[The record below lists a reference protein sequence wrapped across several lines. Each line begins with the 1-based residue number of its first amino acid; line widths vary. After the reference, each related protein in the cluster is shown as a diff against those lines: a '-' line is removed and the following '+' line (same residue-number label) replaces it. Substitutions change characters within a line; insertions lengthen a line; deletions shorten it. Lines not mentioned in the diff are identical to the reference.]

1 MFILA
6 AFEDLQG
13 PFFTPIDPLKIK
25 WFQEGTQ
32 ETQSIIESWDTV
44 WDKVLNPNFA
54 EGGQISTHLLY
65 KSLCDLGLLFAAG
78 TLIVIS
84 HSNKRGLLRIK

>member
-32 ETQSIIESWDTV
+32 ETQS
-44 WDKVLNPNFA
+44 
-54 EGGQISTHLLY
+54 
-65 KSLCDLGLLFAAG
+65 
-78 TLIVIS
+78 
-84 HSNKRGLLRIK
+84 